1 MPNCELNRWG
11 CSFGFSTWIW
21 LVWVVGV
28 EKRKDPNT
36 TISWE
41 SLRDG
46 PGHTRSLLLWNVA
59 VGRWKRS
66 SSSSS
71 SKRKPIWVVAVGPP
85 GTTWQVGSCA
95 TAGGA
100 KRETPACTFA
110 AHSPMWIAPP
120 PPPPPPP
127 STASYGLA
135 TPDRSRG
142 GIWHSLTTNSFAF
155 ASFTCS
161 TTVHNSC
168 IFPFSFLFFFFQVGW
183 KGNRY
188 NFYLRQIKQT
198 QKHTRAHW
206 TRIKLQVLVVSVSW
220 AKGLFEGAFSFFHNQ
235 NLL

>member
-127 STASYGLA
+127 VQQAMAWLLQIEVEVGFDTHWQQIPLLLLPSPAVL
-135 TPDRSRG
+135 
-142 GIWHSLTTNSFAF
+142 LF
-155 ASFTCS
+155 
-161 TTVHNSC
+161 TTVAYSL
-168 IFPFSFLFFFFQVGW
+168 FLFF
-183 KGNRY
+183 
-188 NFYLRQIKQT
+188 
-198 QKHTRAHW
+198 
-206 TRIKLQVLVVSVSW
+206 
-220 AKGLFEGAFSFFHNQ
+220 SFFFR
-235 NLL
+235 LVEKATGTIFI

>member
-66 SSSSS
+66 S
-71 SKRKPIWVVAVGPP
+71 KRKPIWVVAVGPP

-110 AHSPMWIAPP
+110 AHSPMWITHQVQQAMAWLLRIEVEVGFDTHWQQIPLLLL
-120 PPPPPPP
+120 P
-127 STASYGLA
+127 SPAVL
-135 TPDRSRG
+135 
-142 GIWHSLTTNSFAF
+142 LF
-155 ASFTCS
+155 
-161 TTVHNSC
+161 TTVAYSL
-168 IFPFSFLFFFFQVGW
+168 FLFFSFSGW
-183 KGNRY
+183 LKRY

-206 TRIKLQVLVVSVSW
+206 TRIKLQVLVLSVSW
-220 AKGLFEGAFSFFHNQ
+220 AKGLFERAFSFFHNQ